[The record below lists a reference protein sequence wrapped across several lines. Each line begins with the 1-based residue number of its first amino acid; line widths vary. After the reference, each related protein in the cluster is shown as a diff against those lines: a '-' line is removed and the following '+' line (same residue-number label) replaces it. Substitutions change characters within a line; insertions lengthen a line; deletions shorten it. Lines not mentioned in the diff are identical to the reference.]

1 MRLRCANRI
10 STFLR
15 CEQAPALDAGR
26 HCNALNH
33 NAGSL
38 QKVINIARQF
48 TLCGLIRFPET
59 DARERQ
65 KRVHISAIR
74 RVRCRATTS
83 SDALLREPEARAE
96 NRVQY

>member
-1 MRLRCANRI
+1 MKFERLSPLCGALPAVAEG
-10 STFLR
+10 SSAAG
-15 CEQAPALDAGR
+15 CEPMAPALDAGR

-59 DARERQ
+59 DAREWQ
-65 KRVHISAIR
+65 KRVDFTRSTPVAN
-74 RVRCRATTS
+74 
-83 SDALLREPEARAE
+83 LRGGGADRS
-96 NRVQY
+96 

>member
-1 MRLRCANRI
+1 
-10 STFLR
+10 
-15 CEQAPALDAGR
+15 LDAGR

-65 KRVHISAIR
+65 KRAHICHSPRSMPSNDI
-74 RVRCRATTS
+74 
-83 SDALLREPEARAE
+83 E
-96 NRVQY
+96 